1 MKKQNNILKTYGMS
15 LILIKQLLL
24 HGIKSNRSSLELNGR
39 KRKIIA
45 RKKCW
50 QKNLLVNKTQLSKK
64 LLLKKAAEEKA
75 MRDK

>member
-39 KRKIIA
+39 TRKIIA
-45 RKKCW
+45 RK
-50 QKNLLVNKTQLSKK
+50 NVGRKTYL
-64 LLLKKAAEEKA
+64 
-75 MRDK
+75 